1 VGLQERLVNDLRDAM
16 RSNDGLRKDAIR
28 MVRAALQNAEI
39 EAHQPLDDTQIEQI
53 ISRDIKR
60 RQESIELLRQ
70 AKRPELIKIE
80 ESSIALLQAYLPE
93 MMSREQVEA
102 AVCAV
107 IARVGATST
116 AQMGAVMREAMAELK
131 GRADGR
137 LVNEVV
143 RAQLSR

>member
-1 VGLQERLVNDLRDAM
+1 MGLQERLVNDLRDAM

>member
-1 VGLQERLVNDLRDAM
+1 MGLQERLVNDLRDAM

-28 MVRAALQNAEI
+28 MVRAAIQNAEI

-93 MMSREQVEA
+93 MMSREQVEEV
-102 AVCAV
+102 VCAV

-116 AQMGAVMREAMAELK
+116 AQMVAVMREAMAELK
-131 GRADGR
+131 GCADGR
-137 LVNEVV
+137 LVTEVV
-143 RAQLSR
+143 RAHLSR